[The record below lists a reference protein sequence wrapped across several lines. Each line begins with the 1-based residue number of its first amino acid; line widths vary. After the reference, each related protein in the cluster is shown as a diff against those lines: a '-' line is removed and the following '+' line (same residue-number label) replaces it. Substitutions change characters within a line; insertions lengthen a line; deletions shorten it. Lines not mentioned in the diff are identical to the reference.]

1 MIRCCIFLTLLFIAS
16 LCRANDS
23 LLDDTNQP
31 NDFPLVTQ
39 NTAANIYIDSTDAK
53 VVQIAAENLAA
64 DIQRVTTITPRLQHT
79 TESLSQSAILIGTLG
94 ESSVIDNLAH
104 QNKIDVSHLAG
115 QCESYQI
122 AVVANPLPNL
132 KSALVIVGSDR
143 RGTAFGVF
151 ELSQQIG
158 VSPWYWWAD
167 VTPVHHDN
175 LFIRST
181 TISHGPPSVKYRG
194 IFIND
199 EDFGIHPWASKT
211 FDPQYGD
218 TGPKTYAKIFEL
230 LLRLKANC
238 LWPAMHGCS
247 KPFNFSPQ
255 NKIVADDYAIVM
267 GSSHCEPLL
276 CNNVT
281 EWNLALRGPWS
292 YVSNQKNVDAYWSQ
306 RLTDNGKY
314 ENLYTIGMRG
324 IHDGPMPDGKTIP
337 EKVAILQKDINDQ
350 RDMLSKIVNPNVDS
364 IPQLF
369 CSYKEVLM
377 LYQNGLDVPKDVTL
391 CWADDNHGYIRQLS
405 TPGEQLR
412 PGGSGVYYHV
422 SYWGSPH
429 DYLWLCSTPPALIGE
444 EMTKAYDYGA
454 RTLWMLN
461 VGDLKPAEID
471 IDFFLKLAYD
481 KDSWNPNITTDN
493 LTNWA
498 TEQFGPALAPQIA
511 AVLNEY
517 YTLNLARKPEHMGWN
532 VEEKPIAPTEL
543 TATDYGDEQQ
553 ERLDSFDKIVKQT
566 DAIAAQ
572 LPANFQ
578 DAFYELVTY
587 PVRASALMNQKII
600 YAQKSLLYASQGRAS
615 ATAYAQKASQAYTQ
629 INDETRYYN
638 TTLAGGKWHL
648 MMSAAPHRQAVSNM
662 PPVAQVTP
670 PNTPG
675 LGIFIEGGK
684 DSLPALNS
692 RTQQKHFI
700 DIFNTGTSPFDWT
713 ATSDAPWITLSDSS
727 GKTDQR
733 LWINVDPKKIT
744 PDAETTGSITITSAE
759 TKRTI
764 KVSLF
769 NPATEITGFI
779 EDNGVVSMLAEHYTK
794 KIDRNPA
801 SWLPISQL
809 GTTNN
814 SMAIFPTTVPS
825 IDTPDKLS
833 ESSPELDYQMYIFH
847 PHSATISVRA
857 IPTHRIHP
865 GRGLRYAI
873 AIDNEPPQIVDL
885 ETPENSKT
893 WQLNVLRGTAIGTT
907 QHDIKSTGEHTL
919 KIWMVDPGVVL
930 DKIIVDLGGLRPS
943 YLGPPETI
951 CRPT

>member
-1 MIRCCIFLTLLFIAS
+1 MLRRYLLLTLLFATS
-16 LCRANDS
+16 LCRANPAPLTDDAYHPGDFRLAADS
-23 LLDDTNQP
+23 
-31 NDFPLVTQ
+31 
-39 NTAANIYIDSTDAK
+39 TAADIYVDSADAK
-53 VVQIAAENLAA
+53 VAQIAAENFAA
-64 DIQRVTTITPRLQHT
+64 DVQRVTTIAPRLVHST
-79 TESLSQSAILIGTLG
+79 RALSENAVLIGTLG
-94 ESSVIDNLAH
+94 ESSVLDTLAH
-104 QNKIDVSHLAG
+104 QGKIDVSHLAG
-115 QCESYQI
+115 QWESYEI
-122 AVVANPLPNL
+122 AVVADPLPNV

-143 RGTAFGVF
+143 RGTAFGTF
-151 ELSQQIG
+151 EVSQQIG

-167 VTPVHHDN
+167 VAPQHRDN
-175 LFIRST
+175 IFIHSGVV
-181 TISHGPPSVKYRG
+181 SYGPPSVKYRG

-211 FDPQYGD
+211 FDPKYGD
-218 TGPKTYAKIFEL
+218 IGPKTYAKIFEL

-255 NKIVADDYAIVM
+255 NKIVADEYAIVM

-292 YVSNQKNVDAYWSQ
+292 YVSNQKNVDAYWAQ

-337 EKVAILQKDINDQ
+337 EKVAVLQKVINDQ
-350 RDMLSKIVNPNVDS
+350 RDMLSKLVNPNVES

-369 CSYKEVLM
+369 CSYKEVLT

-405 TPGEQLR
+405 TPAEQQR

-429 DYLWLCSTPPALIGE
+429 DYLWVCSTPPALIGE

-481 KDSWNPNITTDN
+481 KDSWTPQSTADN

-498 TEQFGPALAPQIA
+498 TEQFGSQFAPQIA
-511 AVLNEY
+511 AILSEY

-543 TATDYGDEQQ
+543 SAIDYGDEQQ
-553 ERLDSFDKIVKQT
+553 QRIDNFDRISKQA
-566 DAIAAQ
+566 DAIATK
-572 LPANFQ
+572 LPPDLQ

-587 PVRASALMNQKII
+587 PVRAATLMNQKIL

-615 ATAYAQKASQAYTQ
+615 ATIYAQKASQAYTQ
-629 INDETRYYN
+629 INDETKYYN
-638 TTLAGGKWHL
+638 TTLANGKWHL

-670 PNTPG
+670 PTAPG
-675 LGIFIEGGK
+675 LGIAIEGGK
-684 DSLPALNS
+684 DSLPTLSS
-692 RTQQKHFI
+692 RTGQKYFI
-700 DIFNTGTSPFDWT
+700 DVFNTGTTSFDWT
-713 ATSDAPWITLSDSS
+713 ATADAPWIALSESS
-727 GKTDQR
+727 GQADHR
-733 LWINVDPKKIT
+733 IWVSVDPKKMSS
-744 PDAETTGSITITSAE
+744 DATGSITITGAG
-759 TKRTI
+759 TQRTV
-764 KVSLF
+764 KVALF
-769 NPATEITGFI
+769 NPAPEITGFI

-794 KIDRNPA
+794 TIDRNSSA
-801 SWLPISQL
+801 WQPINEL
-809 GTTNN
+809 GTTAN

-825 IDTPDKLS
+825 IDPADKLA
-833 ESSPELDYQMYIFH
+833 EKSPELDYQMYIYH
-847 PHSATISVRA
+847 PHSATVLVRA

-873 AIDNEPPQIVDL
+873 AIDDQPPQIVDL
-885 ETPENSKT
+885 ETPENSRT
-893 WQLNVLRGTAIGTT
+893 WQLNVLRGTAISTT
-907 QHDIKSTGEHTL
+907 QHDITTVGEHTL

-951 CRPT
+951 CRSN